1 MKQDSCPIVYVI
13 EGDPIALARGRHV
26 GRRVYDSQK
35 NEKLVLR
42 ITLRNQHGDR
52 PLYQGPLLL
61 NATFYMPIAKSRE
74 KHKESLLDSAHFY
87 TPDLSNLIKFIEDIA
102 KDILYHD
109 DCLISKIIAKKIYGE
124 PRTEFTL
131 TKLK

>member
-1 MKQDSCPIVYVI
+1 MKQDCPLVYVL
-13 EGDPIALARGRHV
+13 EGDPVALARGRHV

-35 NEKLVLR
+35 NEKLVLG

-52 PLYQGPLLL
+52 PLYDGPLLL
-61 NATFYMPIAKSRE
+61 DVTFFMPIAKSRE
-74 KHKESLLDSAHFY
+74 KHRAHLMDSCHFY
-87 TPDLSNLIKFIEDIA
+87 TPDLSNLIKFVEDLSA
-102 KDILYHD
+102 NILYHD
-109 DCLISKIIAKKIYGE
+109 DCLIAKIIAKKIYGE